1 MLDSL
6 QQYGSGAIE
15 SVLLAGGEDDAAQV
29 AALSPLVGGRV
40 VRLRGLEM
48 AFRRRRSVEA
58 LVSGVDHAASR
69 ACRDGEVDVVFD
81 AAQFYGWRFPFPVVS
96 WLPDFQHRH
105 LPHMFPRSRWWRREV
120 GYRMQARHS
129 TRVLVS
135 SEAAADDIRR
145 FYPAAAARTRVAR
158 FAVLPPALDPVDVR
172 HRLGLPER
180 YLALPNQFWKHKNHR
195 LVVEALALLQED
207 GVKPVVIAT
216 GNTRDAR
223 FPGLYDELSALVERQ
238 ELGDQFR
245 SLGHIPYADVMSIVR
260 TSIGLLNP
268 SLFEG
273 WSTTVEEA
281 KALGVPLLL
290 SDLPVHREQGGRLV
304 RYFQPDSALA
314 LARVMRDAWTSW
326 PAGPRPEMER
336 EALASATE
344 RRAEFGRAV
353 EAVLLEAG
361 EGAA

>member
-1 MLDSL
+1 
-6 QQYGSGAIE
+6 
-15 SVLLAGGEDDAAQV
+15 
-29 AALSPLVGGRV
+29 
-40 VRLRGLEM
+40 
-48 AFRRRRSVEA
+48 
-58 LVSGVDHAASR
+58 
-69 ACRDGEVDVVFD
+69 
-81 AAQFYGWRFPFPVVS
+81 
-96 WLPDFQHRH
+96 
-105 LPHMFPRSRWWRREV
+105 
-120 GYRMQARHS
+120 
-129 TRVLVS
+129 
-135 SEAAADDIRR
+135 
-145 FYPAAAARTRVAR
+145 
-158 FAVLPPALDPVDVR
+158 
-172 HRLGLPER
+172 
-180 YLALPNQFWKHKNHR
+180 
-195 LVVEALALLQED
+195 
-207 GVKPVVIAT
+207 VVIAT